1 MTTDT
6 ITPPPA
12 VDQRRGDWIQTYS
25 GRRFWP
31 LDPRTEDV
39 CLDDIAHALSNLC
52 RFTGHV
58 KTFYSVAQHC
68 VLASRAVH
76 PDVAMLALLH
86 DAAEAYLGDIAR
98 PWKRF
103 LHVHA
108 DGLHE
113 PLRQVEGTLLATILN
128 AFMVPAEFLP
138 LSLWQEVE
146 RIDLVMLATEKRDLL
161 GAGPKWQHEYDG
173 HEPLPERISPWTPGR
188 ASWEF
193 RQRFAQLAPVTA
205 SRPVPAELGPD
216 LGGEG

>member
-1 MTTDT
+1 MTADT
-6 ITPPPA
+6 ITTPPA
-12 VDQRRGDWIQTYS
+12 TEQRRGDWIQTYT

-31 LDPRTEDV
+31 LDPRTADV
-39 CLDDIAHALSNLC
+39 CLDDVAHALSNLC

-68 VLASRAVH
+68 VLASHAARPEA
-76 PDVAMLALLH
+76 AMLALLH

-113 PLRQVEGTLLATILN
+113 RLRLVEHRLLVTILN
-128 AFMVPAEFLP
+128 AFGVCAE
-138 LSLWQEVE
+138 SWAWWDEVE
-146 RIDLVMLATEKRDLL
+146 RVDLVLLATEKRDLL
-161 GAGPKWQHEYDG
+161 GAGPKWSHEYDG
-173 HEPLPERISPWTPGR
+173 YEPLPERISPWTPGR